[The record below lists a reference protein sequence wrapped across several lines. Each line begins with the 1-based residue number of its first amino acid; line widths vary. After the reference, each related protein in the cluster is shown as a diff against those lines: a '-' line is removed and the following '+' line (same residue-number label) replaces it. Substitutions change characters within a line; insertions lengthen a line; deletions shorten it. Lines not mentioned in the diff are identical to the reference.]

1 MFFPLFKTLALQG
14 FVELAYLPPNNW
26 ENPLKTNLKLYL
38 LWPSDGLWKTRELGQ
53 IQFGQVVRFST
64 EDFGGEEFQTGLALV
79 YPTSQALP
87 STLDTLPAEAFWSSR
102 IPEWRCTSG
111 LYNSWAQTSYQ
122 SEIFPFPNKA
132 SLLTFHPFIQEG
144 DLRNYL
150 VLLNVIKEPRV
161 AESFLEIRDA
171 ASLKLRDK
179 IKVFSN
185 SLNCIPLDVYK
196 FSQSELPIFYIDS
209 MAAIP
214 FGLGVSKDGQML
226 SLEHTH
232 PPASLVLFGQRNS
245 VQGRIKQK
253 WVSQFGVNNGD

>member
-1 MFFPLFKTLALQG
+1 MFFPLFKTLDLEG
-14 FVELAYLPPNNW
+14 FVELVYIPPNNW
-26 ENPLKTNLKLYL
+26 ENPLKTKLRLYL
-38 LWPSDGLWKTRELGQ
+38 LWPSDGVWNTRELCQ
-53 IQFGQVVRFST
+53 IQYGQVIRFTT
-64 EDFGGEEFQTGLALV
+64 EDFTAETFQTGVALV

-87 STLDTLPAEAFWSSR
+87 STLDTLPVEAFWSSR
-102 IPEWRCTSG
+102 IPEWRCTAG
-111 LYNSWAQTSYQ
+111 LYNSLAQTSYQ

-144 DLRNYL
+144 DLKNYL

-161 AESFLEIRDA
+161 TESFLEIRDA
-171 ASLKLRDK
+171 ATLKLRDR

-185 SLNCIPLDVYK
+185 SLNCIPLDDYK
-196 FSQSELPIFYIDS
+196 FSQSDLPIFYIDS

-214 FGLGVSKDGQML
+214 FGLGVSKGGEML

-253 WVSQFGVNNGD
+253 WVSKFGAINGS

>member
-1 MFFPLFKTLALQG
+1 MFFPLMKVLDLEG

-26 ENPLKTNLKLYL
+26 ENPLKTDLKLYL
-38 LWPSDGLWKTRELGQ
+38 LWPSDGLWNTRELGQ

-64 EDFGGEEFQTGLALV
+64 EDFVREELQTGLALV
-79 YPTSQALP
+79 YPTSEALP

-102 IPEWRCTSG
+102 VPEWRCTSG
-111 LYNSWAQTSYQ
+111 LYNSSAQTSYQ

-144 DLRNYL
+144 DISNYL

-161 AESFLEIRDA
+161 TESFLEIRDA
-171 ASLKLRDK
+171 ASLKLRDRV
-179 IKVFSN
+179 KVFSN
-185 SLNCIPLDVYK
+185 SLTCIPLDVYK
-196 FSQSELPIFYIDS
+196 FSQSELPIFYNDS

-214 FGLGVSKDGQML
+214 FGLGVSENGQML

-253 WVSQFGVNNGD
+253 WISQFGVVNED

>member
-1 MFFPLFKTLALQG
+1 MFFPLFKTLDLEG

-26 ENPLKTNLKLYL
+26 ENRLKTQMRLYL
-38 LWPSDGLWKTRELGQ
+38 LWPSEGVWKTCHLGQ
-53 IQFGQVVRFST
+53 IQYGQVMRFNT
-64 EDFGGEEFQTGLALV
+64 EDFTPETFQTGIALV

-87 STLDTLPAEAFWSSR
+87 STLEALPVEAFWSSR
-102 IPEWRCTSG
+102 IPEWRCTAG
-111 LYNSWAQTSYQ
+111 LYNSSAQTSYQ

-144 DLRNYL
+144 DLKNYL
-150 VLLNVIKEPRV
+150 VLLNVIKEARV
-161 AESFLEIRDA
+161 TESFLEIRDA
-171 ASLKLRDK
+171 TTLKLRDS

-196 FSQSELPIFYIDS
+196 FSQSDLPIFYIDS

-253 WVSQFGVNNGD
+253 WVSQFGATNGN